1 MVKLKR
7 ICGRAGAMAL
17 ALVLMLTAL
26 AGCTSRADR
35 ENQRVIGES
44 GGFDVLYEELRFVTL
59 LVKDAMAGEYGAD
72 IWKNADTAEQSRAEL
87 EERVMDKLRAN
98 YMVLATC
105 AAYGISTDSKEAD
118 NYVDRQI
125 DQLITQECGG
135 KTGKYKDY
143 LKEHNLTDHYQRFAL
158 RVSYLESVLYYTL
171 EAGKHFAYTAEN
183 IDEFVEFVLESPD
196 YARTIHVFL
205 RNDEGE
211 SPEQNLAEAKK
222 ITQALRAVSG
232 TEQRQD
238 VMNGYIGSALNDDLS
253 MVSKDGYYFTRGEM
267 DEIYEQNTFA
277 LQVGEVSDPFLC
289 GNGYYVIMRLAPEA
303 GYAMQ
308 NSSTLLKYYQ
318 SAQMGLL
325 EESRAEACR
334 VVLNEYGQSIDLVAM
349 E

>member
-1 MVKLKR
+1 
-7 ICGRAGAMAL
+7 
-17 ALVLMLTAL
+17 
-26 AGCTSRADR
+26 
-35 ENQRVIGES
+35 
-44 GGFDVLYEELRFVTL
+44 
-59 LVKDAMAGEYGAD
+59 
-72 IWKNADTAEQSRAEL
+72 
-87 EERVMDKLRAN
+87 MDKLRAN

-158 RVSYLESVLYYTL
+158 RVIYLESVLYYTL

-238 VMNGYIGSALNDDLS
+238 IMNGYIGSALNDDLS